1 MAVHLR
7 LRRIGRKKVPIYK
20 LVAADSRSPRN
31 GRFIE
36 ALGVY
41 KPLVQPME
49 FDVKEPR
56 LLYWLERGAK
66 PSDTVRTLLS
76 RKGIWLRWSMM
87 KKGADEGTIAAE
99 LQKWQTLQEAKL
111 AREAER
117 RARRAAAQRK
127 MRKEK
132 PAKPEGEA
140 KPAEAEKKPAAAE
153 EVKEKAE

>member
-1 MAVHLR
+1 
-7 LRRIGRKKVPIYK
+7 
-20 LVAADSRSPRN
+20 
-31 GRFIE
+31 
-36 ALGVY
+36 
-41 KPLVQPME
+41 ME

-117 RARRAAAQRK
+117 KTRRAAAQRK

>member
-1 MAVHLR
+1 LAVHLR

-36 ALGVY
+36 SLGVY

-76 RKGIWLRWSMM
+76 RKGIWLRWSLM
-87 KKGADEGTIAAE
+87 KKGADEAMISAE

-117 RARRAAAQRK
+117 KARRAAAQRK

-140 KPAEAEKKPAAAE
+140 KPA
-153 EVKEKAE
+153 

>member
-1 MAVHLR
+1 LAVHLR

-49 FDVKEPR
+49 FDVKESR
-56 LLYWLERGAK
+56 LLYWLQRGAQ
-66 PSDTVRTLLS
+66 PSDTIRTLLS
-76 RKGIWLRWSMM
+76 RKGIWLRWSLM
-87 KKGADEGTIAAE
+87 KKGEDEATIAAE

-117 RARRAAAQRK
+117 KARRAAAQRK